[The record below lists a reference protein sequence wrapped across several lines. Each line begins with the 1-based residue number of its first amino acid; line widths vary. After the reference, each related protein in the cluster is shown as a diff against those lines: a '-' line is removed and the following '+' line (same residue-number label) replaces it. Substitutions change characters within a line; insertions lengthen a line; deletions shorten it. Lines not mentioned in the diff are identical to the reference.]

1 MLQAVVSGDGTP
13 LVGFIEITQ
22 VQLTAV
28 AQGNILT
35 ALCGAVLYQNNL
47 KILVGL
53 TGEASQQVLHLVT
66 PVIHRHYH

>member
-1 MLQAVVSGDGTP
+1 MLQAVVTGDRTP

-28 AQGNILT
+28 AQGNVLAAFSRAILHQ
-35 ALCGAVLYQNNL
+35 YNL

-53 TGEASQQVLHLVT
+53 TGEAPQQVLHLVT